1 MFGISLEKQLG
12 QQAHKVGQE
21 AHTESDSHALNGII
35 SREWLVPNLVM
46 NFDVAEL
53 QWCNRKKSLQHDQRY
68 RQDNDTN
75 YPKKT
80 LSIFVERF
88 HIASC

>member
-1 MFGISLEKQLG
+1 MFGISPEKQLG
-12 QQAHKVGQE
+12 HQAHKVGQE
-21 AHTESDSHALNGII
+21 DHTESDSHALNGII
-35 SREWLVPNLVM
+35 SREWLVPNWIM
-46 NFDVAEL
+46 TFDVAEL
-53 QWCNRKKSLQHDQRY
+53 QWCNRKKFLQYDQRD

>member
-1 MFGISLEKQLG
+1 MFGTSSEKQPG
-12 QQAHKVGQE
+12 HQAYKVGQE
-21 AHTESDSHALNGII
+21 DDTESDSHALNGII
-35 SREWLVPNLVM
+35 SREWFVPNWIM
-46 NFDVAEL
+46 TFDVAEL
-53 QWCNRKKSLQHDQRY
+53 QWCTRKKSLQYDQRD